1 MNIEAKAM
9 RRWDRRE
16 WTRDFS
22 DVAFLL
28 DMLLVHKSEVI
39 TVRSV
44 IANLHCKNEF
54 NEQNVRGTQP
64 VIESAILLK
73 SMRMGLMN
81 PSSHIFHTYDSAM

>member
-1 MNIEAKAM
+1 M
-9 RRWDRRE
+9 
-16 WTRDFS
+16 
-22 DVAFLL
+22 
-28 DMLLVHKSEVI
+28 
-39 TVRSV
+39 RSV